1 MEPRLID
8 LNDYELF
15 GGGANGDSYNNRAD
29 KSVMLKLY
37 TAGKTQQP
45 LSELRLSQI
54 AWEAGIPTPEPGE
67 LVKTEDGRL
76 GILFRRIEGKKSY
89 ARAIGD
95 NPEMAGH
102 YARRFAEMSLNLHS
116 TKVDK
121 SKIGSVK
128 DKYYRLLD
136 ANPFFT
142 ANEKEKLRRFI
153 QEAPE
158 TDTALH
164 GDLQF
169 GNLIFVGDTNYFIDM
184 GDLCYGYPLFDIGMV
199 YVSCILSET
208 EFRREAFHMDDE
220 TALRFWEAFV
230 PAYFGEGRSRE
241 SVEAEVRPYAGLITL
256 IVERDTRRPM
266 AEIRAALDTI
276 L

>member
-1 MEPRLID
+1 MEPRLIS

-15 GGGANGDSYNNRAD
+15 GGGANGDSYNSRAD
-29 KSVMLKLY
+29 KNVMLKLY

-54 AWEAGIPTPEPGE
+54 AWESGIPTPEPGE

-95 NPEMAGH
+95 NPEMAGY
-102 YARRFAEMSLNLHS
+102 YARRFAEMSLGLHS

-121 SKIGSVK
+121 SVVGSVK

-142 ANEKEKLRRFI
+142 ADEKEKLRRFI
-153 QEAPE
+153 KDAPE

-184 GDLCYGYPLFDIGMV
+184 GDFCYGYPLFDIGMV

-220 TALRFWEAFV
+220 TARKFWEAFV
-230 PAYFGEGRSRE
+230 PAYFGEGRSME

-256 IVERDTRRPM
+256 IVERDTGRPM
-266 AEIRAALDTI
+266 AEIRAALNTI